1 MVQEAEPP
9 FLLLLQL
16 LTLLLLGLL
25 LTKKKSCDGIIFL
38 SIHLYS
44 NFWTLLLLLL
54 LFVFCVFRNFC
65 VCSSKS
71 LESFVVLTQE
81 NNNH

>member
-25 LTKKKSCDGIIFL
+25 LTKKKSCDGVIFL

-44 NFWTLLLLLL
+44 NSGLVSFALA
-54 LFVFCVFRNFC
+54 VCVLC
-65 VCSSKS
+65 V
-71 LESFVVLTQE
+71 
-81 NNNH
+81 